1 VRTSSYFGIRAP
13 GWDVRHQRRRATHV
27 EDAVGEVPV
36 QAPVLTEGASRASD
50 GGGSWRA
57 ARAGGGGLVQGLIC
71 PGAYFQ
77 GVQCIFFHHMTSME
91 LWCII

>member
-1 VRTSSYFGIRAP
+1 
-13 GWDVRHQRRRATHV
+13 
-27 EDAVGEVPV
+27 
-36 QAPVLTEGASRASD
+36 
-50 GGGSWRA
+50 
-57 ARAGGGGLVQGLIC
+57 LVQGLIC

>member
-1 VRTSSYFGIRAP
+1 MVRPQRAHQLVLGIRAP
-13 GWDVRHQRRRATHV
+13 GRDVRHQRRRATHV

-57 ARAGGGGLVQGLIC
+57 ARAEGGGLVQGANLSRGYIFQ
-71 PGAYFQ
+71 GFSAYFS
-77 GVQCIFFHHMTSME
+77 VT
-91 LWCII
+91 